1 MEVTKAQL
9 TKAQVLQ
16 RILQLE
22 GRQDELEVFLR
33 SQVGFAAEQTVEIMP
48 EDLPGEA
55 EQEGANLVA
64 MAMQNNTGLQL
75 AESDVRAKEFRLKGE
90 KRGYFPTLEL
100 VSVYSLLG
108 RFNNYDQFFSTFQ
121 RNNLMPACRCRCRFS
136 ARARRPTWGSRK

>member
-1 MEVTKAQL
+1 MPIEVTRAQL
-9 TKAQVLQ
+9 TKAQVVQ

-33 SQVGFAAEQTVEIMP
+33 AQLGFAAEQPVEVLP
-48 EDLPGEA
+48 EDLPGRA

-64 MAMQNNTGLQL
+64 MAMQNNTGVQL

-100 VSVYSLLG
+100 VRDL
-108 RFNNYDQFFSTFQ
+108 
-121 RNNLMPACRCRCRFS
+121 
-136 ARARRPTWGSRK
+136 